1 MDTSI
6 REAGAEIRR
15 RTEFKPRLGL
25 ILGSG
30 LGELAELIEAPDVI
44 PTSELPGFAA
54 STVQGHQGRLV
65 FGELEGSPVVF
76 LQGRT
81 HLYEGHPLKRIVHPV
96 RVFAAL
102 GVDRLLVTNAA
113 GGIRPDFPPGT
124 LMWIT
129 DHIDLSF
136 ESGAP
141 SMVGTPSMAGGSAD
155 GSGDP
160 GSSGS
165 SPYDPDWQR
174 RAESIATDLGIETVR
189 GTYIWTRGPS
199 YETPAEIRAF
209 RYLGA
214 DAVGMSTVPEVRE
227 ARRLGLRV
235 LGLSTITNP
244 AAGVGDEPL
253 SHDEVLE
260 TGRMV
265 RANLE
270 RLILRIVSELNCPN

>member
-1 MDTSI
+1 MVQDI
-6 REAGAEIRR
+6 EAAVNLIRR
-15 RTEFKPRLGL
+15 RTPVEPRLGL

-30 LGELAELIEAPDVI
+30 LGELAELIEEPDVI
-44 PTSELPGFAA
+44 PTAELPGFAA
-54 STVQGHQGRLV
+54 STVQGHEGRLV
-65 FGELEGSPVVF
+65 FGELEGAPVVF

-81 HLYEGHPLKRIVHPV
+81 HLYEGHPLDRILHPV

-102 GVDRLLVTNAA
+102 GTRRLLVTNAA

-129 DHIDLSF
+129 DHIDFSF

-141 SMVGTPSMAGGSAD
+141 SPVTDD
-155 GSGDP
+155 GEERSRDE
-160 GSSGS
+160 
-165 SPYDPDWQR
+165 SPYDLEWR
-174 RAESIATDLGIETVR
+174 GRAAAIAARLGIDTVR

-209 RYLGA
+209 RKLGA

-227 ARRLGLRV
+227 AHRLGMRV

-244 AAGVGDEPL
+244 AAGVGSEPL

-260 TGRMV
+260 TGRLV
-265 RANLE
+265 RDRLE
-270 RLILRIVSELNCPN
+270 KLILRIVSELE

>member
-1 MDTSI
+1 MTSSA
-6 REAGAEIRR
+6 REAVAEIHR
-15 RTEFKPRLGL
+15 RTEIKPRLGL

-30 LGELAELIEAPDVI
+30 LGELAELIESPDIV
-44 PTSELPGFAA
+44 PTSDLPGFAA
-54 STVQGHQGRLV
+54 STVQGHEGRLI
-65 FGELEGSPVVF
+65 FGDLEGTPVVF

-81 HLYEGHPLKRIVHPV
+81 HLYEGHPPHRIVHPV
-96 RVFAAL
+96 RVFSAL
-102 GVDRLLVTNAA
+102 GVGSLLVTNAA

-129 DHIDLSF
+129 DHIDFSF
-136 ESGAP
+136 EP
-141 SMVGTPSMAGGSAD
+141 MAGAAGEPETGSRRA
-155 GSGDP
+155 
-160 GSSGS
+160 
-165 SPYDPDWQR
+165 SPYDLNWQR
-174 RAESIATDLGIETVR
+174 RAASIAAGLGIDTVE

-209 RYLGA
+209 RRLGA
-214 DAVGMSTVPEVRE
+214 DAVGMSTVPEVRQ
-227 ARRLGLRV
+227 AHRLGLHV

-260 TGRMV
+260 TGRLV

-270 RLILRIVSELNCPN
+270 RLILGIVADFG

>member
-1 MDTSI
+1 MEMEEEV
-6 REAGAEIRR
+6 REAVAEIRR
-15 RTEFKPRLGL
+15 RTEFEPHLGL

-54 STVQGHQGRLV
+54 STVQGHEGRLV
-65 FGELEGSPVVF
+65 FGELEGTPVVF

-81 HLYEGHPLKRIVHPV
+81 HLYEGHPLEQIVHPI

-102 GVDRLLVTNAA
+102 GIDRLLVTNAA

-129 DHIDLSF
+129 DHIDFSF
-136 ESGAP
+136 ESGSP
-141 SMVGTPSMAGGSAD
+141 SLAGASDSTGDSAR
-155 GSGDP
+155 P
-160 GSSGS
+160 GSSGGR

-174 RAESIATDLGIETVR
+174 RAESIAADLGIDTVR

-227 ARRLGLRV
+227 ARHLGVKV

-265 RANLE
+265 RSNLE
-270 RLILRIVSELNCPN
+270 RLILRIVAELQ